1 MILFSYANVSDDAL
15 FSKSYK
21 LEDRYQVLPSVES
34 KWMDAFRISSLPSLL
49 VRNCSAAIN
58 IHISFKG
65 NANINQQLLLY
76 LFTGSIDSNPY
87 IAKHTDYLL
96 L

>member
-34 KWMDAFRISSLPSLL
+34 KWMDTFRISLPSLL

-58 IHISFKG
+58 IHISFKR

>member
-1 MILFSYANVSDDAL
+1 MRNVSDDAL

-21 LEDRYQVLPSVES
+21 LEDRYQVPPSVES
-34 KWMDAFRISSLPSLL
+34 KWMDAFRISLPSLL

-65 NANINQQLLLY
+65 N
-76 LFTGSIDSNPY
+76 
-87 IAKHTDYLL
+87 TDTNNNYFIYWFDR
-96 L
+96 

>member
-21 LEDRYQVLPSVES
+21 LEDKYQVPPSVES

-49 VRNCSAAIN
+49 VRNCSAIN
-58 IHISFKG
+58 IFPSKEIR
-65 NANINQQLLLY
+65 IPTTIT
-76 LFTGSIDSNPY
+76 LFTGSIDSNP
-87 IAKHTDYLL
+87 
-96 L
+96 

>member
-21 LEDRYQVLPSVES
+21 LEDRYQVLPSIES
-34 KWMDAFRISSLPSLL
+34 KWTDAFRISLPSLL